1 MFTFSHPWYVIYNP
15 YPTHRMV
22 IGIKQ
27 LSQTDKK
34 KSIKLQNTMVWLD
47 DARFLQTAP
56 PDAGKGFSHMVAK
69 VQ

>member
-1 MFTFSHPWYVIYNP
+1 
-15 YPTHRMV
+15 MV